1 MKMNKKRLAGALV
14 LALLPVTG
22 VVHADEPTSVEIQFS
37 GSVKA
42 PTCTINNNDSATPH
56 SIQLAEINQ
65 AKVAALTTGQATAEN
80 LQRFHLS
87 VNCAEKASADD
98 LTLTIDGHTD
108 GSTPNILTNA
118 STDADSAKGVGF
130 ELFSDQDLATPL
142 QVNGGVVP
150 SADYIDRLNQGT
162 GNIDFVVEYA
172 KQDATVSAGALTSN
186 ATFTFTYK

>member
-1 MKMNKKRLAGALV
+1 MTLNKNVLAGALA
-14 LALLPVTG
+14 LSLLPVAG
-22 VVHADEPTSVEIQFS
+22 MVHADDAASSVEIQFN

-42 PTCTINNNDSATPH
+42 PTCTINDSDTDH
-56 SIQLAEINQ
+56 SVNLTEINQ

-80 LQRFHLS
+80 QQRFHLS

-130 ELFSDQDLATPL
+130 ELFSEQDLATPL

-162 GNIDFVVEYA
+162 GNINFVVEYA

-186 ATFTFTYK
+186 ATFAFTYK